1 MPMLRLLA
9 ASLLAAASIF
19 PAAAQSR
26 PSALPLTATI
36 DTQPLTLNAPTAPST
51 TFLKS
56 AKPGSFHF
64 DASNSSNTLVLP
76 AVNTEP
82 LGGKMSPQ
90 EFAKLKSRQA
100 LLAQTNQPCAKL
112 RSYNFTARDLK
123 SPNPHPSSETD
134 CTPASAAHLKTIPA
148 TVDTK

>member
-36 DTQPLTLNAPTAPST
+36 DPQPLTLNAPTAPST

-76 AVNTEP
+76 AATP
-82 LGGKMSPQ
+82 SLSA
-90 EFAKLKSRQA
+90 AKCRPR
-100 LLAQTNQPCAKL
+100 N
-112 RSYNFTARDLK
+112 
-123 SPNPHPSSETD
+123 SPN
-134 CTPASAAHLKTIPA
+134 
-148 TVDTK
+148 